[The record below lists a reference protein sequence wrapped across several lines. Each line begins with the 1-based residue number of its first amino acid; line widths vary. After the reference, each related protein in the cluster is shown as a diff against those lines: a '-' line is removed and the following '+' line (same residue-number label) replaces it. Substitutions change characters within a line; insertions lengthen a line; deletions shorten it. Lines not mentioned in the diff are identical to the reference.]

1 VSGRVFLVAAESSGD
16 ALGADLAGALKAR
29 DPSLELSGVGGPLM
43 AGAGVPSRA
52 DISGMAILGFIDG
65 LLAYERVKRAVADAV
80 DAVLDAKPDVVV
92 LIDSWGFTLRV
103 AQGVR
108 AADPSIKLVKYIGPQ
123 VWATRAGRAKTLA
136 ASVDHLICI
145 HDFELPYYQ
154 PCGLPCTVCGH
165 PAFGRFKPGDG
176 PGFRAR
182 HTIAANKR
190 LLLVL
195 PGSRPAEIRRI
206 GPALWATAAL
216 LRAERPDLRF
226 AMVAAHSVRD
236 AAVAQA
242 PPDTLIVEEAEKEDA
257 FAAASVALAASG
269 TVTTEVALQGAP
281 LVIGYKLG
289 WLTALIAQY
298 FLFKA
303 KYATLM
309 NVAADAEVAPEF
321 LQHEMTPENLAR
333 AAAPLLDDPAAR
345 AAQVQRQ
352 NQALDRMGRGRRP
365 ASEIAADVVLEM
377 MSVDISIPES
387 FRASEARP
395 GTQGS

>member
-16 ALGADLAGALKAR
+16 ALGADLARGLKVR
-29 DPSLELSGVGGPLM
+29 DATLELAGVGGPLM
-43 AGAGVPSRA
+43 AAAGVPSRA

-65 LLAYERVKRAVADAV
+65 LLAYERVKRAVSDAV
-80 DAVLDAKPDVVV
+80 KAVLDAKPDVVV

-145 HDFELPYYQ
+145 HDFEVPYYE
-154 PCGLPCTVCGH
+154 PYGLPCTVCGH
-165 PAFGRFKPGDG
+165 PAFGRFKPGDEAA
-176 PGFRAR
+176 FRAR
-182 HTIAANKR
+182 HNIAADER
-190 LLLVL
+190 LVLVL

-206 GPALWATAAL
+206 GPTLWEAAAL
-216 LRAERPDLRF
+216 LRANRSDLRF
-226 AMVAAHSVRD
+226 AMVAAYSVHD

-242 PPDTLIVEEAEKEDA
+242 PPGTLIVEEAEKEDA
-257 FAAASVALAASG
+257 FATATVALAASG

-298 FLFKA
+298 ILFKA

-321 LQHEMTPENLAR
+321 LQHNMTPENLAR
-333 AAAPLLDDPAAR
+333 AAASLLDDTIAR
-345 AAQVQRQ
+345 SKQIERQ
-352 NQALDRMGRGRRP
+352 NLALDRMGRGGRP
-365 ASEIAADVVLEM
+365 ASEIAADVVFQML
-377 MSVDISIPES
+377 
-387 FRASEARP
+387 ASQRR
-395 GTQGS
+395 

>member
-1 VSGRVFLVAAESSGD
+1 MSGRVFLVAAESSGD
-16 ALGADLAGALKAR
+16 ALGADLARGLKVR
-29 DPSLELSGVGGPLM
+29 DATLELAGVGGPLM
-43 AGAGVPSRA
+43 AAAGVPSRA

-65 LLAYERVKRAVADAV
+65 LLAYERVKRAVSDAV
-80 DAVLDAKPDVVV
+80 KAVLDAKPHVVV

-145 HDFELPYYQ
+145 HDFEVPYYE
-154 PCGLPCTVCGH
+154 PYGLPCTVCGH
-165 PAFGRFKPGDG
+165 PAFGRFKPGDEAA
-176 PGFRAR
+176 FRAR
-182 HTIAANKR
+182 HNIAADER
-190 LLLVL
+190 LVLVL

-206 GPALWATAAL
+206 GPTLWEAAAL
-216 LRAERPDLRF
+216 LRANRSDLRF
-226 AMVAAHSVRD
+226 AMVAAYSVHD

-242 PPDTLIVEEAEKEDA
+242 PPGTLIVEEAEKEDA
-257 FAAASVALAASG
+257 FATATVALAASG

-298 FLFKA
+298 ILFKA

-321 LQHEMTPENLAR
+321 LQHNMTPENLAR
-333 AAAPLLDDPAAR
+333 AAASLLDDTIAR
-345 AAQVQRQ
+345 SKQIERQ
-352 NQALDRMGRGRRP
+352 NLALDRMGRGGRP
-365 ASEIAADVVLEM
+365 ASEIAADVVFQML
-377 MSVDISIPES
+377 
-387 FRASEARP
+387 ASQRR
-395 GTQGS
+395 